1 MENVVLQVKNMDCP
15 SCSKKIE
22 KVLNKNFGDRVEI
35 AFDLGTRQLN
45 VDYDN
50 SISIEDIISAI
61 KQAGYNSEI
70 VEE

>member
-1 MENVVLQVKNMDCP
+1 MENVVLQIKNMDCP

-22 KVLNKNFGDRVEI
+22 KVLNKNFGDKIEV

-45 VDYDN
+45 IDYDKSLN
-50 SISIEDIISAI
+50 VDEIQSAI
-61 KQAGYNSEI
+61 KQAGYNSDI